1 MAPGP
6 KRGSPPTA
14 RAELRIIGGAWRSR
28 RLMFS
33 ASAGLRPTP
42 DRVRETVFNW
52 LMPVLPG
59 ASCLDLFA
67 GSGAFGLEALSRG
80 AGRAVLVDKHA
91 EVIEN
96 LHENRARLKA
106 ETAEIVHAD
115 ALQWLRSSAESFDIV
130 FLDPPYASGLLGPC
144 MELLDTQGGV
154 RPNGL
159 VYLEVSSGEL
169 PPLPASWKLLRSK
182 TAGLVGY
189 HLARKI

>member
-1 MAPGP
+1 
-6 KRGSPPTA
+6 
-14 RAELRIIGGAWRSR
+14 
-28 RLMFS
+28 MFS
-33 ASAGLRPTP
+33 ARAGLRPTP

-159 VYLEVSSGEL
+159 VYLEASSGEL

-182 TAGLVGY
+182 TAGQVGY